1 MLISLKNLFEKEKSR
16 EEKEVSWDIRT
27 FDTGMGSYPVAE
39 ASDIKVELEHTGK
52 KNLQVKLQT
61 TCMIQ
66 IPCDRCLR
74 DVDVPFAISIEKR
87 ISKKNPEK
95 KEDFEDT
102 QYIVDDCL
110 DVDKIIRD
118 ELLLAWPAKILCKED
133 CKGLCSVCGHDLNAG
148 DCGCDRE
155 VKDPR
160 MAAIQDIFKNADQ

>member
-1 MLISLKNLFEKEKSR
+1 MLISLKNLFEKENSR

-27 FDTGMGSYPVAE
+27 FDTGTGSYPIAE
-39 ASDIKVELEHTGK
+39 TSNIKVELQHTGK
-52 KNLQVKLQT
+52 KNIQVRLQT
-61 TCMIQ
+61 ACVML
-66 IPCDRCLR
+66 IPCDRCLK
-74 DVDVPFAISIEKR
+74 DVNVPFKIDID
-87 ISKKNPEK
+87 KKINGKSPEK
-95 KEDFEDT
+95 KDDFDDT

-110 DVDKIIRD
+110 DLDKIIRD

-133 CKGLCSVCGHDLNAG
+133 CKGLCSVCGHDLNTG